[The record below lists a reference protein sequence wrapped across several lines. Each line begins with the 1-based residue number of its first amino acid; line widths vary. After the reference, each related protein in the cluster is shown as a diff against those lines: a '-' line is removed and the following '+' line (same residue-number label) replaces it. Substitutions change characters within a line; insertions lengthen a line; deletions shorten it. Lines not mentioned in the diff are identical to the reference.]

1 MQPWS
6 RQSTAQYP
14 PLTFQRLEAYER
26 PSKGSFL
33 TAPSPGQQGQR
44 GDGTGSAGLAPR
56 FRDSMASGRMRN
68 STATEVEGDDFE
80 RNGTESEDR
89 VGELTYSMD
98 KQGTDLCTSMDSSNR
113 SSWATWSPSRMR
125 PKQSNATASMSLKS
139 MELEDPSLLR
149 ATTLVHILAGWGK
162 HLKTI
167 GGGPPEYSNK
177 IFSKSQPTEEIDY
190 FVSHC
195 WRDTRLPK
203 LLALW
208 IHSNIGGAIC
218 MSLLVGFALAMLVWQ
233 KVIPSTPAGLDGVGS
248 RGLPWCLIFGSLTFA
263 VSLVN
268 WHHLRAACGFR
279 RTYFM
284 DKFCVHQGDPDLK
297 RRGVASFAAF
307 IGKSQRML
315 LLWSPQYFTRL
326 WCTLE
331 VAALVRASNGV
342 NGQIEGALP
351 LDFFPLQ
358 LASVSCMAWLLQ
370 FIAFLAIDIYRMF
383 NPNDIAA
390 ASVTIFLVILASMI
404 LMRSL
409 TATRFPVIRMTD
421 PERVLKW
428 FENLDTCNQHIR
440 EKVKDQVLAVL
451 GPSQHYPTRMIL
463 PVMLINIFDEAD
475 YISSG
480 LHVHQGA
487 NGWFSSMCWCCFV
500 GTAVPVCYRIS
511 HYFFYKPCSSS
522 WCECLM
528 SLLAGVLDAQAS
540 YGNPMDRG
548 GAWRVKGQDRQM
560 MNASE
565 STASRVALHLSV
577 QHSRYAG
584 GIPTWLSALAAL
596 ALLFLLIWLQ
606 RADWIP
612 LFYAMYDM
620 VMYDFDNE
628 VSL

>member
-1 MQPWS
+1 MADLTDLGGPSKPVLAMIIPSASWS
-6 RQSTAQYP
+6 GSSPKPLGDLDASIGSEAEEAPMTIGKVTS
-14 PLTFQRLEAYER
+14 LTFSLPVSSPTMFLMPASPTGGASNSSRRVEAYER
-26 PSKGSFL
+26 PTRGSL
-33 TAPSPGQQGQR
+33 LAAPSPGQQGQR

-56 FRDSMASGRMRN
+56 FRDSMASGRMRS

-98 KQGTDLCTSMDSSNR
+98 KQGTDLCTSVDSSNR
-113 SSWATWSPSRMR
+113 SSWVTWSPSRMR

-218 MSLLVGFALAMLVWQ
+218 MSLVVSIALALLVSQ
-233 KVIPSTPAGLDGVGS
+233 KVIPSAPSGLGVRAT
-248 RGLPWCLIFGSLTFA
+248 RGLPWCLFFGSLTFV

-331 VAALVRASNGV
+331 VAALVRASNGI

-351 LDFFPLQ
+351 LEFFPLQ

-383 NPNDIAA
+383 NPNDLAA
-390 ASVTIFLVILASMI
+390 AGVTVFLVMLASMI

-409 TATRFPVIRMTD
+409 TAYARARVALADQLQNFSIQEAQCARLEDRTKVQ
-421 PERVLKW
+421 ERVLKW
-428 FENLDTCNQHIR
+428 FESLDSCNQHIR

-480 LHVHQGA
+480 LLVNQGA

-500 GTAVPVCYRIS
+500 GTAVPVCYRFS

-528 SLLAGVLDAQAS
+528 SLLAGLMA
-540 YGNPMDRG
+540 P
-548 GAWRVKGQDRQM
+548 
-560 MNASE
+560 
-565 STASRVALHLSV
+565 
-577 QHSRYAG
+577 
-584 GIPTWLSALAAL
+584 
-596 ALLFLLIWLQ
+596 
-606 RADWIP
+606 
-612 LFYAMYDM
+612 
-620 VMYDFDNE
+620 
-628 VSL
+628 